1 MMPDEQVKPNAQN
14 CMAQQTAIEQ
24 KYGGDLVPPI
34 CKNTELPSL

>member
-1 MMPDEQVKPNAQN
+1 MMPDEQVKSDAKNCIAQL
-14 CMAQQTAIEQ
+14 TAIKQ